1 MLRASAE
8 CLQAFCTCFVRAQA
22 FVGSRKKR
30 TSTMLM
36 ITTASAEDASVCSHC
51 IGSRDFRVRAIQRP
65 FPPGDRPFVDR
76 HESMLGKLRISFSKA
91 GGKRKQRLSFHDWS
105 SLATSTSLQRAR
117 LALIRS
123 PTLPATNSMRFV
135 SVVESLRNCEASV
148 PRRRPAL
155 ASSFRRFAI

>member
-1 MLRASAE
+1 MLRASAA
-8 CLQAFCTCFVRAQA
+8 CLRAFRACFVPVQA
-22 FVGSRKKR
+22 FVGSKKKR
-30 TSTMLM
+30 SCTVLR
-36 ITTASAEDASVCSHC
+36 IPTASAEDASVCSHC

-91 GGKRKQRLSFHDWS
+91 GGKHKQRLSFHSQS

-117 LALIRS
+117 LALMRS
-123 PTLPATNSMRFV
+123 PTLPTTCSMWFV
-135 SVVESLRNCEASV
+135 SAVESLRNCAASV